1 MEVLALGAF
10 ALGACLGGTMA
21 WWLVRVQQSPAL
33 AFLKEQLVK
42 KEEDLKSIQAELGN
56 ERSNRVELQTRLEE
70 ARVRLE
76 EERSLLQDAEK
87 RLTDTFQALSQQ
99 ALGRFIELAKPS
111 FEGLL
116 EGARGDMRA
125 NKQAFEGM
133 VLPIKEL
140 LKNYDEVLR
149 QTEAKRQQEFG
160 GLIAQVQA
168 LGQTSEGLKKETAN
182 LVQALR
188 TPTVKGRWGEM
199 TLKRL
204 VELAGM
210 TEHCDFC
217 VQVSVER
224 EDGTLRPD
232 MVVSLPGGASII
244 VDAKVS
250 LNAYLEALDA
260 KGEESQTEALKR
272 HAKQVAEHMR
282 KLAKKAYASQFV
294 QAHEF
299 VVMFLPGEPL
309 FSAAVQ
315 HESGLIEEA
324 IQKRVLIA
332 TPTTLIALL
341 STVAYG
347 WRQERLHENAL
358 LLQKLGAELYER
370 LATCTK
376 HLDDLGRALGKAIHA
391 YNASVGSLES
401 RVLVTARRFQEFGVP
416 MKEEIKLLEPLE
428 VTPRHLTG
436 MPGEDALEA
445 GHSAP

>member
-1 MEVLALGAF
+1 
-10 ALGACLGGTMA
+10 
-21 WWLVRVQQSPAL
+21 
-33 AFLKEQLVK
+33 
-42 KEEDLKSIQAELGN
+42 
-56 ERSNRVELQTRLEE
+56 
-70 ARVRLE
+70 
-76 EERSLLQDAEK
+76 
-87 RLTDTFQALSQQ
+87 
-99 ALGRFIELAKPS
+99 
-111 FEGLL
+111 
-116 EGARGDMRA
+116 MRA

-133 VLPIKEL
+133 VLPIKDL

-232 MVVSLPGGASII
+232 MVVSLPGGTSII

>member
-1 MEVLALGAF
+1 MEALLLGAF
-10 ALGACLGGTMA
+10 AFGSCLGGVMV
-21 WWLVRVQQSPAL
+21 WWLVRLQHAPTL
-33 AFLKEQLVK
+33 AFFKEQVER
-42 KEEDLKSIQAELGN
+42 KEQDLKAIQAELAG
-56 ERSNRVELQTRLEE
+56 ERSSRVELQTRLEE
-70 ARVRLE
+70 ASMRLE
-76 EERSLLQDAEK
+76 EERNLLKEAER

-111 FEGLL
+111 LEGLI

-133 VLPIKEL
+133 ILPVKDL
-140 LKNYDEVLR
+140 LKNYDEILR

-160 GLIAQVQA
+160 GLLASVQSLNQA
-168 LGQTSEGLKKETAN
+168 SEGLKKETAN
-182 LVQALR
+182 LIQALR

-204 VELAGM
+204 VELSGM

-217 VQVSVER
+217 VQVSMER
-224 EDGTLRPD
+224 EDGTFRPD
-232 MVVSLPGGASII
+232 MVVSLPGGTSMI

-260 KGEESQTEALKR
+260 KDEANQTEALKR
-272 HAKQVAEHMR
+272 HARQVADHMR
-282 KLAKKAYASQFV
+282 KLSKKAYASQFER
-294 QAHEF
+294 AHEF
-299 VVMFLPGEPL
+299 VVMFLPGEPF
-309 FSAAVQ
+309 FSAAIQ
-315 HESGLIEEA
+315 HEAGLIEEA

-332 TPTTLIALL
+332 TPTTLMALL

-358 LLQKLGAELYER
+358 LLQKLGSELYER
-370 LATCTK
+370 LSVCTK
-376 HLDDLGRALGKAIHA
+376 HLDDLGRALGKAIHS

-416 MKEEIKLLEPLE
+416 IKDEIKLLDPLE
-428 VTPRHLTG
+428 MAPRQLLETSD
-436 MPGEDALEA
+436 EYALKA
-445 GHSAP
+445 AQPAP